1 MNLLH
6 ELRSQFSQPIT
17 DLLRDVEDGPPI
29 ESILDMIRPS
39 QDPKF
44 GDYQANCAMSL
55 KKWLGK
61 PPREIAAE
69 IVAGLDVS
77 AMCEPPEIAG
87 PGFIN
92 LRLKD
97 EFLAES
103 LQHAASDDRLG
114 VTPTKSPKMVIVDF
128 SSPNV
133 AKPMHVGHIRS
144 TVIGDSICGILRF
157 LGHNVISDN
166 HLGDWGTQFGMII
179 YGYKN
184 FVDTAKF
191 NEGPVAELSRLYRLV
206 NQLIG
211 FHAAKIKLPQ
221 LNEQIAAEQ
230 AKLEELSAAP
240 LDADKKVA
248 KKQKSQLNSLRNGL
262 KDKRE
267 GCESL
272 AETIESIESSTQL
285 QALADQHANIG
296 QAVLAE
302 TALLHRGDEENLR
315 LWNEFLP
322 HCRVEIQKIYDRLDI
337 TFDRELGESF
347 YHDRLEG
354 VVDDLISREFATESE
369 GAICVFL
376 DGFDTP
382 MIIRKKDGAFLYA
395 TTDLATIQYR
405 VQEWNPDEILYV
417 VDKRQSDHFEKLFA
431 VARRCGFDQVKFA
444 HISFGTVLGSD
455 GKPIK
460 TRSGDSVAL
469 EELLDEAVRRAAMVV
484 EDTDKDGKLSTEERR
499 LVANVV
505 GHGAVKYNDLSHNRE
520 SDYEFDFDKM
530 LDLKGN
536 TAAYLQYAY
545 ARVRNIF
552 LKEDLNVSPFREKP
566 LVKLTN
572 ADERAIAVCLL
583 RLSET
588 LDDVVVDYR
597 PNLLTSY
604 LYDLSQVFSRFYSK
618 KENAVLKAES
628 EELRH
633 SRLVLCDMVGRTIQ
647 LGMMLVGIN
656 VAERM

>member
-1 MNLLH
+1 
-6 ELRSQFSQPIT
+6 
-17 DLLRDVEDGPPI
+17 
-29 ESILDMIRPS
+29 
-39 QDPKF
+39 
-44 GDYQANCAMSL
+44 
-55 KKWLGK
+55 
-61 PPREIAAE
+61 
-69 IVAGLDVS
+69 
-77 AMCEPPEIAG
+77 
-87 PGFIN
+87 
-92 LRLKD
+92 
-97 EFLAES
+97 
-103 LQHAASDDRLG
+103 
-114 VTPTKSPKMVIVDF
+114 
-128 SSPNV
+128 
-133 AKPMHVGHIRS
+133 
-144 TVIGDSICGILRF
+144 
-157 LGHNVISDN
+157 
-166 HLGDWGTQFGMII
+166 
-179 YGYKN
+179 
-184 FVDTAKF
+184 
-191 NEGPVAELSRLYRLV
+191 
-206 NQLIG
+206 
-211 FHAAKIKLPQ
+211 
-221 LNEQIAAEQ
+221 
-230 AKLEELSAAP
+230 
-240 LDADKKVA
+240 
-248 KKQKSQLNSLRNGL
+248 
-262 KDKRE
+262 
-267 GCESL
+267 
-272 AETIESIESSTQL
+272 
-285 QALADQHANIG
+285 
-296 QAVLAE
+296 
-302 TALLHRGDEENLR
+302 
-315 LWNEFLP
+315 
-322 HCRVEIQKIYDRLDI
+322 
-337 TFDRELGESF
+337 
-347 YHDRLEG
+347 
-354 VVDDLISREFATESE
+354 
-369 GAICVFL
+369 
-376 DGFDTP
+376 
-382 MIIRKKDGAFLYA
+382 
-395 TTDLATIQYR
+395 

-444 HISFGTVLGSD
+444 HVSFGTVLGSD